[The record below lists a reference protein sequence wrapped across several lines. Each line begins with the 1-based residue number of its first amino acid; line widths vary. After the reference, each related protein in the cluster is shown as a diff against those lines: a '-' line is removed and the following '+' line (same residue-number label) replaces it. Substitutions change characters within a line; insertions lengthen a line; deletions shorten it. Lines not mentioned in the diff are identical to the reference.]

1 MESVIQSN
9 GKIAGTRISVYE
21 VYYYL
26 VNDWQPKEI
35 APILQLSMEQIQS
48 AIQYIDEHRA
58 AVVAVDNEIEER
70 NARGKPSRSRGQA
83 GKDKRKNAGLVKG
96 TPSNQISG
104 EERCRGFWQMLMCS
118 AMCRCSSN

>member
-26 VNDWQPKEI
+26 VNDWQPREI

-58 AVVAVDNEIEER
+58 AVVAVHNEIEER
-70 NARGKPSRSRGQA
+70 NARGNPPEVEAK
-83 GKDKRKNAGLVKG
+83 LVKTREKMQAWLKERHQTKSQERNG
-96 TPSNQISG
+96 AGDSG
-104 EERCRGFWQMLMCS
+104 RC
-118 AMCRCSSN
+118 